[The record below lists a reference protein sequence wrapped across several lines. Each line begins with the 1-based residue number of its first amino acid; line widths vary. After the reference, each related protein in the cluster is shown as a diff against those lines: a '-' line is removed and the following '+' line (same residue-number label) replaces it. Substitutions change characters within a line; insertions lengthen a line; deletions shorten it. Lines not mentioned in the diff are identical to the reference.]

1 MPPPT
6 QNSLNFCAFCVGGGG
21 FTLFSQPRSNI
32 SESATAY
39 VRMYICTFAIFP
51 HTAFVMNVMA
61 EILAAGLVRV
71 SWDRLDIP
79 EITSY
84 VVYYS
89 RQSAIEESLS
99 VNVSSSEKSVII
111 DDLMTGVEY
120 QFQVVAEA
128 QLINGEILVGE
139 RSERTTVLTTS
150 AQLSNKS

>member
-1 MPPPT
+1 MYVHFCYFSSH
-6 QNSLNFCAFCVGGGG
+6 SLCDERYGGD
-21 FTLFSQPRSNI
+21 TRCWLI
-32 SESATAY
+32 
-39 VRMYICTFAIFP
+39 
-51 HTAFVMNVMA
+51 
-61 EILAAGLVRV
+61 VRV